1 MFRHYIISTLRTI
14 KRNRSHSFIN
24 IAGLVLGLTFF
35 FLISLYIQFEL
46 SFDRY
51 HENAGR
57 IFRIARK
64 LPEGHT
70 HGGKTEAASM
80 IPAVGPALVE
90 DYPEV
95 VSQVRLVRRR
105 NLLLK
110 RDRNGYM
117 EPEVFF
123 VEPDIFKIFSLPL
136 VQGNARSALS
146 DPDSIILSRSAAL
159 KYFGEENPLGKTIRF
174 NQSRDLK
181 VTGILGDMPKNSH
194 FIMDV
199 IIPFETLI
207 ASTQWDLTS
216 WSSNFC
222 STYILLGEGV
232 DPKELEKKLPA
243 LYQKHAEAEAKPGGY
258 RYCQPFLQALVD
270 IHLHSDLDGEFAP
283 NNSVSN
289 IYIFSTIA
297 FLILLLACINYTSLA
312 TARFT
317 LRGKEVG
324 MRKTVGAQRSQLIT
338 QFLGES
344 LLFTAIACL
353 LSMAVVQLV
362 LPVFNDLVGRTLNF
376 TDLVDPVFYLWI
388 PAVIFLTGCC
398 AGIYPALFIS
408 STRPAVVIKN
418 LQFSGTGKLRS
429 ALVVFQFTVSAVLII
444 SAVIVKNQLSH
455 IRNLD
460 VGYSKDQIVVIRLHD
475 ANLRNFDALKSEMK
489 ANPHILEVS
498 ISDALPNNIQ
508 SQSIPDWPGIPVDFP
523 HFDIYTAAVDE
534 GYLDVFNLEL
544 ITGRK
549 FSRDFPTDANGAFIF
564 NQALVE
570 ALGWESPLGR
580 EFTYW
585 RGETGRVIG
594 VVKDFNLHS
603 LHKDIEPMY
612 LYYHRNPWSTNCL
625 SVKIRGGNMP
635 ETLAFL
641 RSRMK
646 KFSPEYPLD
655 YSFFDD
661 IFDQSYRSEQRLSK
675 MFHIFGFLAVGIACL
690 GLFGLAA
697 FSTEQRS
704 KEVGI
709 RKVLGA
715 STASIFMLLSKT
727 FFKWVLLS
735 NLIAWPIGYLAMRA
749 WLRNF
754 AYRAPMSIWIFFLTA
769 AAALAVALLT
779 VMFQTMKASTTE
791 PIESL
796 RFE

>member
-1 MFRHYIISTLRTI
+1 
-14 KRNRSHSFIN
+14 
-24 IAGLVLGLTFF
+24 
-35 FLISLYIQFEL
+35 L

-51 HENAGR
+51 HENAQR

-105 NLLLK
+105 DLLLK
-110 RDRNGYM
+110 QGRNGYL

-123 VEPDIFKIFSLPL
+123 VEPDIFKVFTLPL
-136 VQGNARSALS
+136 VQGNWRDALS
-146 DPDSIILSRSAAL
+146 DPDSIILSQSAVV

-174 NQSRDLK
+174 DQSRDLK
-181 VTGILGDMPKNSH
+181 VTGILRDMPQNSH

-232 DPKELEKKLPA
+232 DPKELGKKLPA
-243 LYQKHAEAEAKPGGY
+243 LYQKHAETEAKPGGY
-258 RYCQPFLQALVD
+258 LYCQPFLQALVD
-270 IHLHSDLDGEFAP
+270 IHLHSDLDGEFSP

-289 IYIFSTIA
+289 IYIFSSIA

-324 MRKTVGAQRSQLIT
+324 IRKTAGAQRSQLIT

-344 LLFTAIACL
+344 LLITVIACL
-353 LSMAVVQLV
+353 LSMAFVQLF
-362 LPVFNDLVGRTLNF
+362 LPVFNDLV
-376 TDLVDPVFYLWI
+376 D
-388 PAVIFLTGCC
+388 
-398 AGIYPALFIS
+398 
-408 STRPAVVIKN
+408 
-418 LQFSGTGKLRS
+418 
-429 ALVVFQFTVSAVLII
+429 
-444 SAVIVKNQLSH
+444 
-455 IRNLD
+455 
-460 VGYSKDQIVVIRLHD
+460 
-475 ANLRNFDALKSEMK
+475 
-489 ANPHILEVS
+489 
-498 ISDALPNNIQ
+498 
-508 SQSIPDWPGIPVDFP
+508 
-523 HFDIYTAAVDE
+523 
-534 GYLDVFNLEL
+534 
-544 ITGRK
+544 
-549 FSRDFPTDANGAFIF
+549 
-564 NQALVE
+564 
-570 ALGWESPLGR
+570 ALGWEAPLGR

-585 RGETGRVIG
+585 RGETGRVTG

-603 LHKDIEPMY
+603 LHKNIEPMY
-612 LYYHRNPWSTNCL
+612 LYYHRNPWSTNYL
-625 SVKIRGGNMP
+625 SVKIRGGNIP

-646 KFSPEYPLD
+646 IFSPEYPLD

-675 MFHIFGFLAVGIACL
+675 MFHIFGLLAVGIACL

-715 STASIFMLLSKT
+715 STGSIFILLSKS
-727 FFKWVLLS
+727 FFKWVFLS
-735 NLIAWPIGYLAMRA
+735 NLIAWPIGYLAMRT
-749 WLRNF
+749 WLLNF
-754 AYRAPMSIWIFFLTA
+754 AYRTPMSLWIFFLTA
-769 AAALAVALLT
+769 AAALVVALFT
-779 VMFQTMKASTTE
+779 VMFQTMKASMTD

-796 RFE
+796 GFE